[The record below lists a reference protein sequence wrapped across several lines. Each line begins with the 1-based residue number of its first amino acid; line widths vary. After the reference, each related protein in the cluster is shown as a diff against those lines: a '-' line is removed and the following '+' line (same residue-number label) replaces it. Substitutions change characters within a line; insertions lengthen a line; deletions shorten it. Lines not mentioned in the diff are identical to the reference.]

1 MRSLLAIPAAIFG
14 CLLTAQ
20 TAFAQ
25 SSEDKPLN
33 LSDDGGAAQTAQASS
48 GGSLIRTIVGLALV
62 LGVIYGLHWLLKKA
76 KKAKESKSSGTGLE
90 TIASLTLGPN
100 RSLHLVRAGSEIVL
114 LGAAEH
120 AVTPIRRY
128 SEAEARA
135 LGPAGGHHAA
145 GRDARRSRAD
155 GGRRAEGLHGDPA
168 LEDGG
173 QVKTDGANAVQLLLF
188 IGGISLVPALLF
200 TVTGF
205 TRILIVLGFIRS
217 GLGTP
222 TAPPNQVLVGIA
234 FFLTLFVMS
243 PTLKEIK
250 TEAYD
255 PLQKGAITQE
265 VALKRAEAPLREF
278 MFNQTREKDL
288 ALFVKLGKVENVKTR
303 GDVPT
308 HVLIPAF
315 IISELKTAFQI
326 GFLIF
331 LPFLIIDLVVSST
344 LMSMGMM
351 MLPPVFISLPFKILL
366 FVLVDG
372 WNLVTASLVQSFHMS

>member
-1 MRSLLAIPAAIFG
+1 M
-14 CLLTAQ
+14 
-20 TAFAQ
+20 
-25 SSEDKPLN
+25 
-33 LSDDGGAAQTAQASS
+33 
-48 GGSLIRTIVGLALV
+48 
-62 LGVIYGLHWLLKKA
+62 
-76 KKAKESKSSGTGLE
+76 
-90 TIASLTLGPN
+90 
-100 RSLHLVRAGSEIVL
+100 
-114 LGAAEH
+114 
-120 AVTPIRRY
+120 
-128 SEAEARA
+128 
-135 LGPAGGHHAA
+135 
-145 GRDARRSRAD
+145 
-155 GGRRAEGLHGDPA
+155 
-168 LEDGG
+168 
-173 QVKTDGANAVQLLLF
+173 KTDGSNAVQLLLF

-205 TRILIVLGFIRS
+205 TRILIVLSFIRT

-243 PTLKEIK
+243 PTLKTIK
-250 TEAYD
+250 HDAYD

-278 MFNQTREKDL
+278 MFNQTRDKDI
-288 ALFVKLGKVENVKTR
+288 ALFVRLSGEKVSDVKAR
-303 GDVPT
+303 RDVPT
-308 HVLIPAF
+308 PVLIPAF

-366 FVLVDG
+366 FILVDG
-372 WNLVTASLVQSFHMS
+372 WNLVTSSLVQSFHMS